1 MADTGGLP
9 SRFDPRQRNRAGLDV
24 LRHGLPE
31 LPAALTYDMSVPMA
45 FWEAGTCA
53 VVLFLGFTRGPGEP
67 PTPLATMGTYHR
79 QDGEWIAE
87 RWWTGH
93 GWSPDPV
100 TDPGSLYDLDGRA
113 IVASGGSYADQP
125 GLGPPAATVT
135 GRVSPAVTTLALVQ
149 DGHEDQ
155 RPLRSHF
162 GAWVVCVERWAPFQV
177 NALDE
182 AGTVIGSISDGRV
195 LHSRQTSG

>member
-9 SRFDPRQRNRAGLDV
+9 RQFDPRQRKQAGLDV
-24 LRHGLPE
+24 LRDGLPE
-31 LPAALTYDMSVPMA
+31 LPAALTYDMSVPLA
-45 FWEAGTCA
+45 FWEANTCA
-53 VVLFLGFTRGPGEP
+53 VVLFLGFSHHPGEP
-67 PTPLATMGTYHR
+67 PTPLAIMGAYYR

-87 RWWTGH
+87 RLWTGH
-93 GWSPDPV
+93 GWDPDPV
-100 TDPGSLYDLDGRA
+100 TEPESLRDLDDRA
-113 IVASGGSYADQP
+113 IVTSGGSYIDRP
-125 GLGPPAATVT
+125 GPGRPAATVV

-149 DGHEDQ
+149 DGHEDR

-182 AGTVIGSISDGRV
+182 AGTMIGSISDTPV
-195 LHSRQTSG
+195 LPSHRTGG